1 VGLNSLKSLNL
12 TNVYPYNNKNN
23 NNNNKKNN
31 KVKSK
36 PLELFELAGKKQQYM
51 GGEGLF
57 VASRHNCTGT
67 GYSSTAAVL
76 FWLFR
81 EINGHKVATV
91 LVFKSADN

>member
-1 VGLNSLKSLNL
+1 LNDFLARKRKRK
-12 TNVYPYNNKNN
+12 TV
-23 NNNNKKNN
+23 
-31 KVKSK
+31 
-36 PLELFELAGKKQQYM
+36 LAGLRLKKQQYM